1 MPHRGRLFVGL
12 SSLLV
17 CCFVNAGCDTLPQVP
32 LLARRAESQPTAPVT
47 TVSWR
52 ERLTAPFH
60 HQSQPVSTDILQP
73 QSVVYWTAVSGSG
86 SDAKG
91 YRGRSTVTSEGDI
104 HLGPYG
110 DVHVAGLTSDQARQA
125 IMRQVSRFARDP
137 QVHLSLHPPAQEGT
151 AVASTAAAAGT
162 GSVVP
167 TGHRAGAVRSLPD
180 GGPPTETRLI
190 PTPNPGLALNPHS
203 ETQVIIDQPSNTPEL
218 PFPHT
223 VNAAPI
229 IGHVGAGGRAPNEMN
244 IATLPPYVIAV
255 PALLCTREKPLKR

>member
-86 SDAKG
+86 SEAKG

-110 DVHVAGLTSDQARQA
+110 DVHVAGLTSDQAKLA
-125 IMRQVSRFARDP
+125 VTRQVSRFTRDP
-137 QVHLSLHPPAQEGT
+137 QVHVSLHPPAQEGT
-151 AVASTAAAAGT
+151 AVASTAGSPGG
-162 GSVVP
+162 GSVVR
-167 TGHRAGAVRSLPD
+167 TGHTASAGPSLTD
-180 GGPPTETRLI
+180 GGTTTESRLI
-190 PTPNPGLALNPHS
+190 PTPNPGLAINPHS
-203 ETQVIIDQPSNTPEL
+203 EAQVIVDQPSSTPEL

-223 VNAAPI
+223 VS
-229 IGHVGAGGRAPNEMN
+229 G
-244 IATLPPYVIAV
+244 PP
-255 PALLCTREKPLKR
+255 